1 MSQFGNHSK
10 IVLLKAHC
18 GCVDVVAAVRCVIGM
33 LLDEKQKIPAENSNE
48 VMRCTDDADG
58 RRLLSLR

>member
-1 MSQFGNHSK
+1 M
-10 IVLLKAHC
+10 KAHC
-18 GCVDVVAAVRCVIGM
+18 GCVDVVAAVRCVIGL